1 MSRSRVE
8 VLIVTSEPVF
18 REGLKAILASRPDV
32 RVVGEA
38 SSARAAFPLLAQGPR
53 VVIMDLVL
61 PGMDGIAATREVRQR
76 SADSRVLIVSSSQ
89 SARDLNDAIAAGATG
104 YVLKTDPLESLA
116 EALRCVEHGDRHI
129 SPALD
134 GLERI
139 GGRHGRLSS
148 RRASAGVGV
157 AAGVLDALSGRER
170 DVFELIVRG
179 MTNAEIGR
187 ELCISPKT
195 VDTHRQRI
203 YDKLGCHSACDVVRF
218 AAANGVLRDQRRGR
232 DGAGEA
238 AASAG

>member
-1 MSRSRVE
+1 
-8 VLIVTSEPVF
+8 
-18 REGLKAILASRPDV
+18 
-32 RVVGEA
+32 
-38 SSARAAFPLLAQGPR
+38 
-53 VVIMDLVL
+53 
-61 PGMDGIAATREVRQR
+61 
-76 SADSRVLIVSSSQ
+76 
-89 SARDLNDAIAAGATG
+89 
-104 YVLKTDPLESLA
+104 
-116 EALRCVEHGDRHI
+116 
-129 SPALD
+129 
-134 GLERI
+134 
-139 GGRHGRLSS
+139 
-148 RRASAGVGV
+148 VGV